1 MNILKKI
8 IHLLSSICYVLIIIY
23 ALVCIP
29 FIFGYKPLVVLT
41 GSMEPSFQ
49 VGSIIYYKHVNQNEL
64 KEGDIITFSM
74 GNYVVSHRINKIE
87 NGLYETKGDANN
99 AVDARRIT
107 YSDILGKDLNI
118 NIPYLGFYVKFIKDN
133 MYILVIFAIILIL
146 DFILSNINKKE
157 IKEEIKKKK
166 ENKKGD

>member
-8 IHLLSSICYVLIIIY
+8 VHLLSSICYVLIIIY

-29 FIFGYKPLVVLT
+29 YLFGYKPLVVLT
-41 GSMEPSFQ
+41 GSMEPSFK

-87 NGLYETKGDANN
+87 DGLYETKGDANN
-99 AVDARRIT
+99 TVDAKRIT
-107 YSDILGKDLNI
+107 YNDILGKDLNV
-118 NIPYLGFYVKFIKDN
+118 NVPYLGFYVKFFKDN
-133 MYILVIFAIILIL
+133 MYILVIFALILIS
-146 DFILSNINKKE
+146 DFILSNMSKKE
-157 IKEEIKKKK
+157 KKN
-166 ENKKGD
+166 E